1 MKKYGRDNRPYLRP
15 VTRIELSESN
25 MKLRWIGIILLLAIG
40 MVSIFIG
47 LTSMLNTEP
56 GWQTVEVSAKEANCG
71 GDFTL
76 QYDFSQA
83 GSGATMAFKQ
93 LTNVYS
99 EAAVKAH
106 KLFSSAFHEDGFKNI
121 AYLNDHPNEPV
132 WVEKELYEALSLLS
146 AYGSR
151 QVFLAPMVVEYNRVF
166 LCENEEEAVQYAPT
180 RDEETMAWL
189 RELGRYVSDPEMIR
203 LDLIGEEQVQLTVAQ
218 EYLDFARENEIGTLL
233 DFGWMKNAFVV
244 DYLASVLAENGY
256 VHGYLASFDGFT
268 RNLDD
273 RGTEYAFNL
282 FDRKENGVN
291 LPAAMHYDAPLA
303 MVSLRSYPMGEQD
316 RWHYYAFSDG
326 ETLTVMLDPET
337 GLPVNALENL
347 VCYGNFSCGEIL
359 LRAEKVFVAPE
370 FDSGALMAMAEEE
383 IYSVWFEGWDLCYN
397 DAALTLTENA
407 GGGAEKYSAV
417 LKK

>member
-1 MKKYGRDNRPYLRP
+1 MKKYGRDNRPNLRP

-25 MKLRWIGIILLLAIG
+25 IKLRWIGIILLLAIG
-40 MVSIFIG
+40 VVSIFIG

-56 GWQTVEVSAKEANCG
+56 GWQTVEVSTKEANCG

-83 GSGATMAFKQ
+83 GSGASMAYKQ

-99 EAAVKAH
+99 EAAVKGY
-106 KLFSSAFHEDGFKNI
+106 KLFSSAVREDGLENI

-132 WVEKELYEALSLLS
+132 WVEKELYEAFSLLS
-146 AYGSR
+146 AYNSR

-166 LCENEEEAVQYAPT
+166 LCENEEEAVLYAPT
-180 RDEETMAWL
+180 RDEEMIAWL
-189 RELGRYVSDPEMIR
+189 RELGRFVSDPEMIR

-218 EYLDFARENEIGTLL
+218 EYLDFARENEIETLFDL
-233 DFGWMKNAFVV
+233 GWMKNAFVA
-244 DYLASVLAENGY
+244 DFLAAVLAENGY
-256 VHGYLASFDGFT
+256 IHGNLTSFDGFT

-273 RGTEYAFNL
+273 RGTEYAFNI

-291 LPAAMHYDAPLA
+291 LPAAMHYYAPLA
-303 MVSLRSYPMGEQD
+303 MVSLRSYPMGQQD

-347 VCYGNFSCGEIL
+347 VSYGNFSCGEIL
-359 LRAEKVFVAPE
+359 LQAEKVFVASE
-370 FDSGALMAMAEEE
+370 FDRDALMAMAEEE
-383 IYSVWFEGWDLCYN
+383 IYSVWFEGWELCYN
-397 DAALTLTENA
+397 DAALTLTENVE
-407 GGGAEKYSAV
+407 GGAEKYRFV
-417 LKK
+417 LR

>member
-1 MKKYGRDNRPYLRP
+1 MKKYGRDNRPNLRP

-25 MKLRWIGIILLLAIG
+25 IKLRWIGIILLLAIG
-40 MVSIFIG
+40 VVSIFIG

-56 GWQTVEVSAKEANCG
+56 GWQTVEVSTKEANCG

-83 GSGATMAFKQ
+83 GSGASMAYKQ

-99 EAAVKAH
+99 EAAVKGY
-106 KLFSSAFHEDGFKNI
+106 KLFSSAVREDGLENI

-146 AYGSR
+146 AYDSR

-166 LCENEEEAVQYAPT
+166 LCENEEEAVLYAPT
-180 RDEETMAWL
+180 RDGETVTWL
-189 RELGRYVSDPEMIR
+189 QELGQFVSDPEIIR

-218 EYLDFARENEIGTLL
+218 EYLDFARENEIETLL
-233 DFGWMKNAFVV
+233 DLGWMKNAFVA
-244 DYLASVLAENGY
+244 DYLAAVLAENGY
-256 VHGYLASFDGFT
+256 IHGNLTSFDGFT

-303 MVSLRSYPMGEQD
+303 MVSLRSYPMGQQD

-347 VCYGNFSCGEIL
+347 VSYGNFSCGEIL
-359 LRAEKVFVAPE
+359 LQAEKVFVASE
-370 FDSGALMAMAEEE
+370 FDRSALMAMAEEE
-383 IYSVWFEGWDLCYN
+383 IYAVWFEGWELCYN
-397 DAALTLTENA
+397 DAALTLTENVE
-407 GGGAEKYSAV
+407 GGAEKYAFV
-417 LKK
+417 LR